1 MSRAGLNREDAA
13 PSRRL
18 FLKTSAA
25 AGGGLLLSFGLT
37 DAVAAAAGSAAQLNA
52 FVRIAPDGRVTISAK
67 NPEIGQGVKTMLPML
82 IAEELDVDWDAI
94 AIEQAESAPALY
106 GPQYAGGSTAAP
118 TNWLPMRRVGA
129 AARQMLVQ
137 AAAQTWGV
145 PAGECTTRSGVVS
158 HPSGKR
164 LGYGVLA
171 DKAAAL
177 PAPDLEKVLLK
188 DPKDFRII
196 GKPTPN
202 VDNPSIVTGR
212 PLFGIDV
219 AVPGMRYAV
228 IERSPVFGGKVGSA
242 NLDEIK
248 ALPGVTHVFVLEGL
262 TTPSPVSA
270 GVAIVAQSWW
280 QAQMARRNLKV
291 QWDDGPGAE
300 QSSDGF
306 ARKAAELSTQPPQKS
321 LRKEGD
327 VAAALASAAKTV
339 KAAYFYPFLAHA
351 TLEPQNCTAH
361 FEDARLHLWAPTQL
375 PDDGRKQLAQILGL
389 RPEDIRIE
397 LTRIGGG
404 FGRRLQSDYMIEA
417 ARVAQKTGVPVKL
430 LWSREDDIR
439 HDFYRPAGY
448 HFFEGGVDANRRVT
462 AWRDHFVTF
471 GQGDQVADSADMSP
485 NEFPARFVPNLALD
499 RSLMQLA
506 ATTGPLRAP
515 GSNGLAFAIQGFIDE
530 LAHAAGKDPLQFRLD
545 LLGDAGMVGDPAH
558 GGYDAARMRGVL
570 ELVRELSGWGVT
582 PPAPGAARG
591 VAFHYSHRGYFAE
604 VVEAGLTPDGSAVKL
619 HKVWVAGDIGGQ
631 IINPL
636 GAEQQVQGAVIDGLS
651 IALGQQITLEGGK
664 VVQSNFNTYPLVR
677 MPQVPEVVVRFRLTD
692 HEPTGLGEPALPPV
706 APALCN
712 ALFVATGMRV
722 RKLPIDLA
730 EFRTA

>member
-1 MSRAGLNREDAA
+1 MSLADLIRDDFA

-25 AGGGLLLSFGLT
+25 AGGGLLLSFGFAEA
-37 DAVAAAAGSAAQLNA
+37 DAAESALHLNA
-52 FVRIAPDGRVTISAK
+52 FVRIAPDDRVTITSK
-67 NPEIGQGVKTMLPML
+67 NPEVGQGVKTMMPML
-82 IAEELDVDWDAI
+82 IAEELDVDWDAVSV
-94 AIEQAESAPALY
+94 EQAESVPAIY
-106 GPQYAGGSTAAP
+106 GQQVAGGSTSTP
-118 TNWLPMRRVGA
+118 NNWLPMRRVGA

-145 PAGECTTRSGVVS
+145 PASECATRSGVVS

-164 LGYGVLA
+164 LGYGALA

-177 PAPDLEKVLLK
+177 PAPDLEKVSLK

-212 PLFGIDV
+212 PLYGIDV
-219 AVPGMRYAV
+219 TVPGMHYAV
-228 IERSPVFGGKVGSA
+228 IERSPVFGGKVASA

-262 TTPSPVSA
+262 TTPSPVPA
-270 GVAIVAQSWW
+270 GVAIVAESWW
-280 QAQMARRNLKV
+280 KAQVARRNLKV
-291 QWDDGPGAE
+291 QWADGPGAE

-306 ARKAAELSTQPPQKS
+306 ARQAAELSTQPPQKS
-321 LRKEGD
+321 LRKDGD
-327 VAAALASAAKTV
+327 VSAALASAAKTV
-339 KAAYFYPFLAHA
+339 KAAYFYPFLSHA

-361 FEDARLHLWAPTQL
+361 FEDGKLHVWAPSQI
-375 PDDGRKQLAQILGL
+375 PDRGRQQLAQIFSLK
-389 RPEDIRIE
+389 PEDIRIE

-417 ARVAQKTGVPVKL
+417 ALVAQKAGVPVKL
-430 LWSREDDIR
+430 LMAREDDIR

-448 HFFEGGVDANRRVT
+448 HFFEGGVDANGRVT

-471 GQGDQVADSADMSP
+471 GQGDQVASSADLSP
-485 NEFPARFVPNLALD
+485 NEFPARFVPNLTLD

-506 ATTGPLRAP
+506 ATTGPMRAP

-545 LLGDAGMVGDPAH
+545 LLGDAGMVGDPAQ

-570 ELVRELSGWGVT
+570 ELVREMSGWGVT
-582 PPAPGAARG
+582 QPAPGAARG

-604 VVEAGLTPDGSAVKL
+604 VVEAGLTPDGSAVKV
-619 HKVWVAGDIGGQ
+619 HKIWVAGDIGSQ

-636 GAEQQVQGAVIDGLS
+636 GAQQQAQGAAIDGLS
-651 IALGQQITLEGGK
+651 IALGQQITLEDGK
-664 VVQSNFNTYPLVR
+664 VVQSNFNNYHLIR
-677 MPQVPEVVVRFRLTD
+677 MPEVPEVVVRFRITD
-692 HEPTGLGEPALPPV
+692 NSPTGLGEPALPPV

-712 ALFVATGMRV
+712 ALFVATGKRV

-730 EFRTA
+730 ELRTA